1 MKEKKFIPFFV
12 CNAINIIYYKIKTE
26 RLGMKEKKLIVL
38 EQLPVIRSAL
48 ENLSV
53 EIKEKVDNA
62 INLVCNENT
71 IQDVKK
77 TRAELNKEF
86 NELETQRKEV
96 KNAILSKYNE
106 FEEIY
111 RENVSNLY
119 KDADEQLKEK
129 IDAVENNL
137 KVEKELELREF
148 FKQHCETNDIDFLT
162 FENVGLNITLS
173 ASMKSLKEQ
182 IIDFI
187 NKVLGDLKLIG
198 LEEYKEEIMIEYMN
212 NLDFVKSKVNVVER
226 HKRLEELI
234 ETSKKLEERNKQE
247 NKMVEKVEELI
258 TPPKEIIEDE
268 DIVKVQFT
276 IETTKSNI
284 VELKKWLNERNIKY
298 E

>member
-1 MKEKKFIPFFV
+1 
-12 CNAINIIYYKIKTE
+12 
-26 RLGMKEKKLIVL
+26 MKEKKLIVL